1 MTKLQKTVFLPH
13 LNFYIVNALVKD
25 MENKLNEHQ
34 SSIAL
39 LKSLG
44 AEATSNGKPG
54 FIEALKEMIDGLRK
68 EIYGRFV
75 EKDDFKDIVKRVDEL
90 EY

>member
-1 MTKLQKTVFLPH
+1 M
-13 LNFYIVNALVKD
+13 
-25 MENKLNEHQ
+25 
-34 SSIAL
+34 
-39 LKSLG
+39 KSLG